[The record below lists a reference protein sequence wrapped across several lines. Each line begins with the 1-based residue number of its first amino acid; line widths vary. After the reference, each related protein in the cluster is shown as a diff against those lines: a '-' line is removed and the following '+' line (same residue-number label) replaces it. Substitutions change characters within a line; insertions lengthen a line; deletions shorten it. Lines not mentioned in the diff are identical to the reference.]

1 MGNKPFLLLFKP
13 DLSLE
18 TGLSNDKRIYMYI
31 VRYISAWVFLAVVLT
46 SQVLMLSARPEQAIP
61 SGGASM
67 VFLVDLD
74 RPVKLT
80 SGIQS
85 MTGEMILSIAE
96 KCEDPM
102 DAKAALSLRHLRSGI
117 AKAHSLALCV
127 EGDFEYFVLEA
138 DFTPAFMAKFRSQ
151 SSLRNFGAYP
161 ARASSFGKLWGDDTG
176 SLKNGLLVMAPDGRL
191 IFGDAESVTIALKT
205 LASGDCY
212 LPTYGVDTGVH
223 CVMEPAALGLD
234 EYAKLGARRLVM
246 DYKVGAGGR
255 ESARFELKCNS
266 SRDARLIRPK
276 AVADYVTFY
285 SPIILRMFKTEKPGL
300 TLADVQEKLTE
311 VMTREIKQVDN
322 AVMLESKDDEFDMN
336 PLQIR
341 ILVEEMIVNGF
352 KAAK

>member
-1 MGNKPFLLLFKP
+1 
-13 DLSLE
+13 
-18 TGLSNDKRIYMYI
+18 MYL
-31 VRYISAWVFLAVVLT
+31 VRHVSVWVFAAVTLA

-61 SGGASM
+61 AGRASM

-80 SGIQS
+80 SAIQA

-102 DAKAALSLRHLRSGI
+102 DAKAALSLRHLRSGV
-117 AKAHSLALCV
+117 AKAHSLALFV
-127 EGDFEYFVLEA
+127 EGDLEYFVLEA
-138 DFTPAFMAKFRSQ
+138 DFTPAFMARFRSQ

-161 ARASSFGKLWGDDTG
+161 ARASSFGKLWGDDAG

-212 LPTYGVDTGVH
+212 LPTYGTDTSVH
-223 CVMEPAALGLD
+223 CVAEPAVMGLD
-234 EYAKLGARRLVM
+234 EYVKLGARRLIM
-246 DYKVGAGGR
+246 DYKVGADGR

-276 AVADYVTFY
+276 AVADCVTLY
-285 SPIILRMFKTEKPGL
+285 APMILRLLQAEKPGL
-300 TLADVQEKLTE
+300 TLSEVQEKLTE
-311 VMTREIKQVDN
+311 FMTQQIKQVDN
-322 AVMLESKDDEFDMN
+322 AVIVESKDDEFDMN
-336 PLQIR
+336 PQQIR
-341 ILVEEMIVNGF
+341 MMVEEMVVSGF

>member
-1 MGNKPFLLLFKP
+1 MNLMRPL
-13 DLSLE
+13 
-18 TGLSNDKRIYMYI
+18 
-31 VRYISAWVFLAVVLT
+31 SAWVFSAVMLA

-61 SGGASM
+61 AGGASM

-80 SGIQS
+80 SGIQT

-102 DAKAALSLRHLRSGI
+102 DAKAALSLRYLRAGV
-117 AKAHSLALCV
+117 AKAHSLALYV
-127 EGDFEYFVLEA
+127 EGDLEYFVLEA

-161 ARASSFGKLWGDDTG
+161 ARASSFGRLWGDDTG

-191 IFGDAESVTIALKT
+191 IFGDSESVTIALKT

-212 LPTYGVDTGVH
+212 LPTYGADTGVH

-234 EYAKLGARRLVM
+234 EYAKLGARRFVI
-246 DYKVGAGGR
+246 DYKVGAGGL

-285 SPIILRMFKTEKPGL
+285 SPMIHRMFEAEKPGL
-300 TLADVQEKLTE
+300 TLAEVQEKLTE
-311 VMTREIKQVDN
+311 VMTREIKLVDN
-322 AVMLESKDDEFDMN
+322 AVIIESADNGFDMN
-336 PLQIR
+336 PQQIR
-341 ILVEEMIVNGF
+341 ILVEEMVVNGF